1 MLVKALYTKIISL
14 KTTITQFNIMPKK
27 KVKLDMS
34 AIKKKLIEKTVKD
47 PYWGTAGSHGGSVNV
62 SDRH

>member
-1 MLVKALYTKIISL
+1 
-14 KTTITQFNIMPKK
+14 MPKK

-47 PYWGTAGSHGGSVNV
+47 PYWGTAGAHGGSVNV
-62 SDRH
+62 SDKH

>member
-1 MLVKALYTKIISL
+1 
-14 KTTITQFNIMPKK
+14 MPKK

-47 PYWGTAGSHGGSVNV
+47 PYWGRAGSDGGSVNV

>member
-1 MLVKALYTKIISL
+1 MG
-14 KTTITQFNIMPKK
+14 K

-34 AIKKKLIEKTVKD
+34 AMKAKLIKKTIKN
-47 PYWGTAGSHGGSVNV
+47 PYWGTAGAHGGSVNI